1 MSSAIQAAQPS
12 ALAPSGERW
21 SWLSMMERATTA
33 QLELA
38 LLGGVAPKMES
49 LVGWEFGG
57 GNCVRIYSLLGIRK
71 FVKGFYE
78 GPARDQ
84 GPSPSL
90 SREGKLELVAGFP
103 LGKILQGY
111 NIAAIRNADAEPHV
125 CKPSDE
131 KPGRYGFYRVH
142 APVSGARDARYMNS
156 LLLDYGLGGNGLF
169 GPPLRD
175 YIVQVYPDDPDL
187 LLGKAY
193 GAIGPIRI
201 PLNFFVLK
209 RRRAVEFGG

>member
-1 MSSAIQAAQPS
+1 MSSAIQSAQPA

-21 SWLSMMERATTA
+21 TWLSMMESATTA

-38 LLGGVAPKMES
+38 LLGGVPPKLES

-84 GPSPSL
+84 GPSPF
-90 SREGKLELVAGFP
+90 V
-103 LGKILQGY
+103 QGY
-111 NIAAIRNADAEPHV
+111 NIAAIGNADAEPHV

-142 APVSGARDARYMNS
+142 APVPGARDARYMNA

-193 GAIGPIRI
+193 GAIGPLRI

-209 RRRAVEFGG
+209 RRRKVEFGG

>member
-1 MSSAIQAAQPS
+1 MSSAIQTAQPS

-21 SWLSMMERATTA
+21 TWLSMMESATTA

-38 LLGGVAPKMES
+38 LLGGVPPKFES

-57 GNCVRIYSLLGIRK
+57 GNCVRLYSLIGIRK

-90 SREGKLELVAGFP
+90 SREGKQE
-103 LGKILQGY
+103 ILQGY
-111 NIAAIRNADAEPHV
+111 NIAAIGNGDADPHV

-131 KPGRYGFYRVH
+131 KPNRYGFYRVH
-142 APVSGARDARYMNS
+142 APVEGARDARYPNS
-156 LLLDYGLGGNGLF
+156 LLLDYGLGGNGFF

-193 GAIGPIRI
+193 AAIGPIRI

-209 RRRAVEFGG
+209 RRRKVEYGG